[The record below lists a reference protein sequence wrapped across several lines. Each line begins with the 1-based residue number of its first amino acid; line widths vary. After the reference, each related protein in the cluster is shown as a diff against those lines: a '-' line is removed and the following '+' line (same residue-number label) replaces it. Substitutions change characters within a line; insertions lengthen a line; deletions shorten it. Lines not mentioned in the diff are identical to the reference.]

1 MKNRRWYDKDPV
13 LKLAVDLIEKSSDS
27 VKDYVADYIIE
38 EAKNLGLTLSENTF
52 DCFWQRWQDNNLKYF
67 EAMEYLK
74 IIDYETKKE
83 ISMEIIRY
91 IRNFRE

>member
-38 EAKNLGLTLSENTF
+38 EAKNLGLTLSENNY
-52 DCFWQRWQDNNLKYF
+52 DCFW
-67 EAMEYLK
+67 
-74 IIDYETKKE
+74 
-83 ISMEIIRY
+83 
-91 IRNFRE
+91 